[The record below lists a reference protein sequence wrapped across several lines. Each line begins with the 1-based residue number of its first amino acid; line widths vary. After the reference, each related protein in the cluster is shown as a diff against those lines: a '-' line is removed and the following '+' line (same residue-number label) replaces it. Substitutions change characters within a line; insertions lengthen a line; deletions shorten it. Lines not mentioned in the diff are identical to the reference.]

1 MKTKRWIAFL
11 LAICLVFSFA
21 GCSEEEP
28 EETDGALAANQTA
41 AADDTQGESW
51 AIYWYLCGSDLESEY
66 QAATSDLMEMEQVTL
81 PENVTVVIET
91 GGSYEWSH
99 PAVEAG
105 QLGRYVYTGDTLEMV
120 DALPNANM
128 GTPETLEDFLRFCTE
143 NYPAD
148 RTMLLFWNHGGGSLS
163 GVAFDETFD
172 NDSLSLPEIYS
183 AVASACTL
191 SREDPPFDVVG
202 FDACLMA
209 TVDTAYMLED
219 CARYL
224 VASEETEPGCGWNY
238 SQWLYALGCDPAM
251 NGAEL
256 GRVICD
262 SYTVGCE
269 EIDQAGDIT
278 LSVVDL
284 QKLQPLLEAY
294 EALGREALA
303 KAAADGRFFAQLGR
317 GAGRAENY
325 GGNTDDQGYTDM
337 VDLGDFVRN
346 NQDLFGDNAQ
356 TLLQALENCVLYQV
370 NGPYRDGATGLS
382 CYYPYSGDR
391 ENADIYAGLG
401 TSQSVGYL
409 YEYALSGSLSQAG
422 ADYMAQAGETV
433 ETPAQVESAKD
444 YGLEDS
450 PVYVDENGNAVL
462 DIGPDAASLL
472 QGVYFNLCWMD
483 ETSDTILILG
493 YDNDLD
499 ADWDSGV
506 FRDNFRGV
514 WGCLDGALCYTELVY
529 EGEDYNLYSVPILL
543 NGEKYQLR
551 VAYQY
556 DTETFHILGARQGL
570 EDSGMADR
578 NPRELQPGDQ
588 VTLLHYAM
596 TISGDETEPEL
607 YEGETITV
615 TADTAFAEEDL
626 GDGVFALCFEMTD
639 QTGESFLSD
648 LAWFTVEDGTI
659 YTSA

>member
-1 MKTKRWIAFL
+1 MKQKKYLVALDQGTTSSRAVLFGLNGVL
-11 LAICLVFSFA
+11 LAQHSIEFPQIYPQPGWVEHDPKDILNTVTASLRLMVNKAGIDPEEIAAIGITNQRETAVLWDRETGEPVYNAIVWQCRRTAPIVEKLVADGLGEHIRETTGLIPDAYFA
-21 GCSEEEP
+21 GTKLKWLLDLPGVRERARRGELCFGTIDSFLAWNLLEGRP
-28 EETDGALAANQTA
+28 HVTDAANA
-41 AADDTQGESW
+41 S
-51 AIYWYLCGSDLESEY
+51 
-66 QAATSDLMEMEQVTL
+66 
-81 PENVTVVIET
+81 
-91 GGSYEWSH
+91 
-99 PAVEAG
+99 
-105 QLGRYVYTGDTLEMV
+105 
-120 DALPNANM
+120 
-128 GTPETLEDFLRFCTE
+128 
-143 NYPAD
+143 
-148 RTMLLFWNHGGGSLS
+148 RTMLLNIRTLEW
-163 GVAFDETFD
+163 DE
-172 NDSLSLPEIYS
+172 
-183 AVASACTL
+183 
-191 SREDPPFDVVG
+191 
-202 FDACLMA
+202 
-209 TVDTAYMLED
+209 
-219 CARYL
+219 
-224 VASEETEPGCGWNY
+224 
-238 SQWLYALGCDPAM
+238 
-251 NGAEL
+251 
-256 GRVICD
+256 
-262 SYTVGCE
+262 
-269 EIDQAGDIT
+269 
-278 LSVVDL
+278 
-284 QKLQPLLEAY
+284 
-294 EALGREALA
+294 
-303 KAAADGRFFAQLGR
+303 
-317 GAGRAENY
+317 
-325 GGNTDDQGYTDM
+325 
-337 VDLGDFVRN
+337 
-346 NQDLFGDNAQ
+346 
-356 TLLQALENCVLYQV
+356 TLLQALEDCVLYQV

>member
-41 AADDTQGESW
+41 DDTQGESW

-66 QAATSDLMEMEQVTL
+66 QAATSDLMEMEQVAL

-128 GTPETLEDFLRFCTE
+128 GAPETLEDFLGFCTE

-148 RTMLLFWNHGGGSLS
+148 RTMLVFWNHGGGSLS
-163 GVAFDETFD
+163 GVAFDETFG

-356 TLLQALENCVLYQV
+356 TLLQALESCVLYQV

-433 ETPAQVESAKD
+433 EAPAQVESAKD

-472 QGVYFNLCWMD
+472 QGVYFNLCWVD
-483 ETSDTILILG
+483 EASDTVLILG

-556 DTETFHILGARQGL
+556 DTGTFHILGARQGL
-570 EDSGMADR
+570 DDSGMADR
-578 NPRELQPGDQ
+578 NLRELRPGDQ
-588 VTLLHYAM
+588 VTLLHHVM
-596 TISGDETEPEL
+596 TISGDETESEL

-626 GDGVFALCFEMTD
+626 GDGVFALCFEMID

-648 LAWFTVEDGTI
+648 LALFTVKDGTI

>member
-28 EETDGALAANQTA
+28 EETDGALAANQT
-41 AADDTQGESW
+41 ADDTQGESW

-128 GTPETLEDFLRFCTE
+128 GAPEALEDFLQFCTE

-148 RTMLLFWNHGGGSLS
+148 RTMLVFWNHGGGSLS

-172 NDSLSLPEIYS
+172 DDSLSLPEIYS
-183 AVASACTL
+183 AVASTCTL
-191 SREDPPFDVVG
+191 SREAPPFDVVG

-238 SQWLYALGCDPAM
+238 SQWLYALGCDPTM

-382 CYYPYSGDR
+382 CY
-391 ENADIYAGLG
+391 
-401 TSQSVGYL
+401 
-409 YEYALSGSLSQAG
+409 
-422 ADYMAQAGETV
+422 
-433 ETPAQVESAKD
+433 
-444 YGLEDS
+444 
-450 PVYVDENGNAVL
+450 
-462 DIGPDAASLL
+462 
-472 QGVYFNLCWMD
+472 
-483 ETSDTILILG
+483 
-493 YDNDLD
+493 
-499 ADWDSGV
+499 
-506 FRDNFRGV
+506 
-514 WGCLDGALCYTELVY
+514 
-529 EGEDYNLYSVPILL
+529 
-543 NGEKYQLR
+543 
-551 VAYQY
+551 
-556 DTETFHILGARQGL
+556 
-570 EDSGMADR
+570 
-578 NPRELQPGDQ
+578 
-588 VTLLHYAM
+588 
-596 TISGDETEPEL
+596 
-607 YEGETITV
+607 
-615 TADTAFAEEDL
+615 
-626 GDGVFALCFEMTD
+626 
-639 QTGESFLSD
+639 
-648 LAWFTVEDGTI
+648 
-659 YTSA
+659 

>member
-41 AADDTQGESW
+41 DDTQGESW

-66 QAATSDLMEMEQVTL
+66 QAATSDLMEMEQVAL

-91 GGSYEWSH
+91 GGSHEWSH

-128 GTPETLEDFLRFCTE
+128 GAPETLEDFLGFCTE

-148 RTMLLFWNHGGGSLS
+148 RTMLVFWNHGGGSLS

-382 CYYPYSGDR
+382 CYYPYSGD
-391 ENADIYAGLG
+391 L
-401 TSQSVGYL
+401 
-409 YEYALSGSLSQAG
+409 
-422 ADYMAQAGETV
+422 
-433 ETPAQVESAKD
+433 
-444 YGLEDS
+444 
-450 PVYVDENGNAVL
+450 
-462 DIGPDAASLL
+462 
-472 QGVYFNLCWMD
+472 
-483 ETSDTILILG
+483 
-493 YDNDLD
+493 
-499 ADWDSGV
+499 
-506 FRDNFRGV
+506 
-514 WGCLDGALCYTELVY
+514 
-529 EGEDYNLYSVPILL
+529 
-543 NGEKYQLR
+543 
-551 VAYQY
+551 
-556 DTETFHILGARQGL
+556 
-570 EDSGMADR
+570 
-578 NPRELQPGDQ
+578 
-588 VTLLHYAM
+588 
-596 TISGDETEPEL
+596 
-607 YEGETITV
+607 
-615 TADTAFAEEDL
+615 
-626 GDGVFALCFEMTD
+626 
-639 QTGESFLSD
+639 
-648 LAWFTVEDGTI
+648 
-659 YTSA
+659 